1 MQSRCGG
8 IVILF
13 LGMDSVRRARHNMIG
28 NHTYNSVIYFEL
40 VWHNNSG
47 PRHQTDARIAH
58 TVITPVQESGIK
70 AAQKTVLITHNGF
83 SGCSLCS
90 PRPQNSFLL
99 RRGNMETIK

>member
-13 LGMDSVRRARHNMIG
+13 LGMDSVRRARHNMVG

-40 VWHNNSG
+40 VWRSNSG

-58 TVITPVQESGIK
+58 TVITPVQN
-70 AAQKTVLITHNGF
+70 LRGF
-83 SGCSLCS
+83 GNQSSTE
-90 PRPQNSFLL
+90 NSA
-99 RRGNMETIK
+99 NHT